1 MPPFVAK
8 EQEEEEE
15 EEERT
20 GLAEAINSLVES
32 NPELDLSW
40 AESVRQI
47 LESTQLSTPG
57 PNNTYEEPVPSPR
70 WDNRQ
75 WGGRPQHRDK
85 VLAGLEGN
93 QICCNAPIIH
103 VTLRHSELKSAKD
116 NIIFLV
122 VFN

>member
-8 EQEEEEE
+8 EQEVEEE

-57 PNNTYEEPVPSPR
+57 PNNTYEEPAPSPR

-75 WGGRPQHRDK
+75 WGGRPQHQDK

-93 QICCNAPIIH
+93 HLCCIH
-103 VTLRHSELKSAKD
+103 PQYM
-116 NIIFLV
+116 
-122 VFN
+122 